1 MVIIHFH
8 NRFFMVFLVY
18 DCIVPF
24 FELKIKSVLSCK
36 VLLHKFTRQ
45 AFHLEG
51 KALDSCNV
59 LISHGT
65 WNQLSKNQKKII
77 KNNLKTAT

>member
-1 MVIIHFH
+1 
-8 NRFFMVFLVY
+8 MVFLVH
-18 DCIVPF
+18 DFIVPF
-24 FELKIKSVLSCK
+24 FELKIKSALSSK

-51 KALDSCNV
+51 KALDSWNV

-65 WNQLSKNQKKII
+65 WNQLSKNQKIFF